1 MKKNILFLA
10 SILICSLTSAQAAI
24 PSINIPLSAPNHY
37 KIDLKLDS
45 NHILKASENV
55 QDGLKS
61 TSLLAT
67 QMGFVGV
74 GLGISYYSLSL
85 LKNLAL
91 KNQKDAQ
98 KTCFS
103 DRTMGIFGG
112 VGLLSG
118 LGLIYFSSKLARI

>member
-1 MKKNILFLA
+1 MKKIILFIA
-10 SILICSLTSAQAAI
+10 SILICSLSSAQAAI

-37 KIDLKLDS
+37 NLDIKVNS
-45 NHILKASENV
+45 RDILEASANIKY
-55 QDGLKS
+55 GLKS

-74 GLGISYYSLSL
+74 GLGLSYYSLSL
-85 LKNLAL
+85 LKNLATKDL
-91 KNQKDAQ
+91 KSTQ
-98 KTCFS
+98 KTYFS
-103 DRTMGIFGG
+103 DRTMGIFSG